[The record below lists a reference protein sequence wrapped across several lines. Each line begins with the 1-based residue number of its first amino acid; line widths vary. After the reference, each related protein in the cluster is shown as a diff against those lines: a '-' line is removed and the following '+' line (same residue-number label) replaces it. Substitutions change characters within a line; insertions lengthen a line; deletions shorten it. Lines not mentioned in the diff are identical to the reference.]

1 MESVHL
7 TSESELTSIGV
18 MIRNTHKA
26 TAPTRRLPQMG
37 AWGFSLIAHGLLI
50 VLALWGFGKTREEPP
65 PMIRL
70 VFAEPPPL
78 PARLGTPATAEATPP
93 QQPPQVTEQ
102 PKVEK
107 PKETIKPQRKEPDRL
122 TLTKKKKKSEPIPEP
137 QPEPVFSPTPEI
149 EAPTTDVETPKP
161 QQGIAAGAA
170 GADSAGV
177 VGGVAGGAAGG
188 VIGGQGAGPIPVNQ
202 VTNPPI
208 LLARVMPEYP
218 QQARRRGIEGL
229 VLLEAILDREGRIE
243 DNIKVLQSIPSLDE
257 AAQRALRRW
266 RFKPAR
272 DNNGRPLRVILEVP
286 IRFVL
291 K

>member
-1 MESVHL
+1 MESIHH
-7 TSESELTSIGV
+7 TAESELISTDV
-18 MIRNTHKA
+18 MRNTDKA
-26 TAPTRRLPQMG
+26 AAPTRRLPQMG
-37 AWGFSLIAHGLLI
+37 AWGFSLIAHGLLV
-50 VLALWGFGKTREEPP
+50 VLALWGFEKTQEEPP

-78 PARLGTPATAEATPP
+78 PARLGAPVTTETTPP
-93 QQPPQVTEQ
+93 QQPPQVAEQ

-137 QPEPVFSPTPEI
+137 QPELILPPTPER
-149 EAPTTDVETPKP
+149 ESPTADVASTESQP
-161 QQGIAAGAA
+161 GIAAGVV
-170 GADSAGV
+170 GGETAGV
-177 VGGVAGGAAGG
+177 VGGVAGGAHGG
-188 VIGGQGAGPIPVNQ
+188 VIGGQGTGPVPVNQ
-202 VTNPPI
+202 VANPPT
-208 LLARVMPEYP
+208 LLARVMPDYP

-272 DNNGRPLRVILEVP
+272 DNDGRPLRVILEVP